1 MRDLPLVSG
10 LQLIEVL
17 VAAVRAGPGRV
28 VLNDAAD
35 APVIALI
42 HGPGVVVKAESG
54 SVRGAGFLAMAE
66 KGRIVSAEQAATVR
80 DLPEPMA
87 ALVAQGALSQSAV
100 DALSAHVASV
110 DLGRFLADKRQGRVV
125 IEPAAEGEAPSS
137 PGVAIVEFVKQAV
150 IVSGNVGAIL
160 DAGSLE
166 PGDIIDRGEG
176 FADAIDLRSRQF
188 LDTVAPQLPLPIHEA
203 LALAGDDLTRRK
215 FAAIIVVAAATGHV
229 KRAAP
234 VAVAPVRPAAVSQA
248 RLSSMTGV
256 IALDLAQ
263 GLPPR
268 AVTGSMAA
276 AIPRTGSMTATLPRT
291 SSVASGVLA
300 AELAGPVAPPLAAP
314 RGATGEFRSAH
325 WRKETLAEHQ
335 ARRAAELN
343 LDLSQPDNATSLE
356 REYLSI
362 VVPRG
367 LAAGAVLEVLE
378 ESKRW
383 LALAPQDPT
392 AVVSHARIRFGADP
406 RVRPDVVASLAEAS
420 AQYSGVIDVQWAFFE
435 LAREVDDQARLP
447 AARRRFL
454 ALASP
459 TDPRR
464 AEVENLIA
472 SSSSSSSSD
481 FSADEV
487 KVGAPDSASLTRSAA
502 AIVVVPLVLG
512 GLIQTLGLPD
522 IRYSPSLAWFV
533 RVLVLAIAAGALI
546 VAGGEAQRKGTLQ
559 ALKRI
564 DPLWLITA
572 LIGGAVAQAATVV
585 LFGNWTRPNDLVFEL
600 AIATFFVY
608 ALAERGF
615 FHLAVAPLSST
626 ESTHIGYVGLSALG
640 QVFLTLTYADLW
652 YSPVKLVMWCGVAV
666 GTIALPCSLL
676 WLKTRSFYAPLAW
689 QVAMTTVQV
698 VLLAEPAA

>member
-1 MRDLPLVSG
+1 MSDLPLVSG
-10 LQLIEVL
+10 LQLIEVI

-28 VLNDAAD
+28 MLQDAAD
-35 APVIALI
+35 VPVIALI

-87 ALVAQGALSQSAV
+87 ALVAQGVLSQSAV

-125 IEPAAEGEAPSS
+125 IELAAEGEAPSS

-166 PGDIIDRGEG
+166 PGGIIDRGDA

-234 VAVAPVRPAAVSQA
+234 LAVAPVRPAAVA

-263 GLPPR
+263 ELPPR
-268 AVTGSMAA
+268 AGTGSMTA

-291 SSVASGVLA
+291 SSVASGTVA
-300 AELAGPVAPPLAAP
+300 GELAGPVVPPLSAP

-367 LAAGAVLEVLE
+367 LAAGAVLEVLD

-406 RVRPDVVASLAEAS
+406 RVRPDVVAALAEAS
-420 AQYSGVIDVQWAFFE
+420 AQFSGVIDVQWAFFE
-435 LAREVDDQARLP
+435 LARAIDDQARLP

-464 AEVENLIA
+464 PEVENEIP
-472 SSSSSSSSD
+472 SSSSSSSSG
-481 FSADEV
+481 SSVDEV

-512 GLIQTLGLPD
+512 AAIQTLGLPD
-522 IRYSPSLAWFV
+522 IRYFPSLAWFV
-533 RVLVLAIAAGALI
+533 RVLVLALAAGVLI

-559 ALKRI
+559 ALQRV

-572 LIGGAVAQAATVV
+572 VIGGAIAQAAIVV
-585 LFGNWTRPNDLVFEL
+585 LFGNWTRPNDLVFEV
-600 AIATFFVY
+600 AVATFFVY
-608 ALAERGF
+608 ALTERSF

-626 ESTHIGYVGLSALG
+626 ESTHIGYIGLSALG
-640 QVFLTLTYADLW
+640 QVFMTLTYGDLW

-676 WLKTRSFYAPLAW
+676 WLKTRTFYAPLAW

-698 VLLAEPAA
+698 ALLAEPAA